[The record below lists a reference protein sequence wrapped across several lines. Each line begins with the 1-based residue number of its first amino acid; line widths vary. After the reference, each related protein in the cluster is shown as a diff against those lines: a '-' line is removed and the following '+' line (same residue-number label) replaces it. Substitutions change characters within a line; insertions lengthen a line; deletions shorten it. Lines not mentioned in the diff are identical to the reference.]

1 MDVSKLF
8 ENSNTV
14 PAKEWQ
20 GTDPETAQALYGITE
35 VPRTKLESL
44 IDSEIVII
52 GKLKMQGDKGVF
64 VVYLYVPKTENL
76 QLCTM
81 AVSSKS
87 FNERVDRSKL
97 PVRGTVHKT
106 ASKKPNKDGSFNTY
120 YVLD

>member
-64 VVYLYVPKTENL
+64 VVYLYAPKTENL